1 MGGRRAGGSGGRII
15 WPASARRHSTRRGAD
30 RWRTSRKR
38 ASSSSGSTRTGT
50 GPSPPP
56 EFKAALAQGGDWNV
70 TESVAEAVIRSQ
82 DLNGDK
88 VLSFDEFWT
97 HLNK

>member
-1 MGGRRAGGSGGRII
+1 MADIEEARKQFERID
-15 WPASARRHSTRRGAD
+15 AD
-30 RWRTSRKR
+30 GDGFIT
-38 ASSSSGSTRTGT
+38 AA
-50 GPSPPP
+50 

-70 TESVAEAVIRSQ
+70 TDAVAEAIIKTR

-97 HLNK
+97 YLSK